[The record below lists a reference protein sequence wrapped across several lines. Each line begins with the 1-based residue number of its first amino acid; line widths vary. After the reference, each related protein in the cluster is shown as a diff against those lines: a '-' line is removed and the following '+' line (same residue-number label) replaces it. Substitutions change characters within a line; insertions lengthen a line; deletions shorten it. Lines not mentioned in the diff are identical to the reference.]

1 MVGLSR
7 CPMAIAEVAEAITVG
22 FDLEDGPVFLS
33 TRWYTDPRD
42 VLVRCSSL
50 VSESEGKH
58 YWFNPMFQP
67 LLIVKT
73 GTIKLSHFSV
83 KEYLLSSHV
92 EKDFSIE
99 EKTSHLKISKISVA
113 YLLQFESFAPLTKAI
128 VDTSLLAQY
137 AAQHCIDHTESG
149 GMDPTL
155 LKLILE
161 LFTSET
167 AVFTNWIRIWD
178 IDCPW
183 SRQDLQRRGVKFHL
197 LFIMHH

>member
-1 MVGLSR
+1 M
-7 CPMAIAEVAEAITVG
+7 
-22 FDLEDGPVFLS
+22 F
-33 TRWYTDPRD
+33 
-42 VLVRCSSL
+42 
-50 VSESEGKH
+50 SESEGKH
-58 YWFNPMFQP
+58 HWFNPMFQP

-83 KEYLLSSHV
+83 KEYLPSSHV

-137 AAQHCIDHTESG
+137 AAQHWIDHAESG
-149 GMDPTL
+149 GMDPAL

-167 AVFTNWIRIWD
+167 AVFTNWI
-178 IDCPW
+178 
-183 SRQDLQRRGVKFHL
+183 
-197 LFIMHH
+197 